1 MKIVY
6 TNAMSK
12 DIYNLA
18 YELKDLLSNDQRVKT
33 LNELENKMNNDH
45 EVISLA
51 YQKDLACSNYSDI
64 LNHYARDSK
73 EAKDAQKEL
82 HQKKLALDNNQIV
95 RSYLKS
101 YTEVRDL
108 YNEINAI
115 LFKGLYTK
123 LKEHK

>member
-1 MKIVY
+1 
-6 TNAMSK
+6 MSK

-51 YQKDLACSNYSDI
+51 YQKVLACSNYSDI

-101 YTEVRDL
+101 YIEVRDL

-115 LFKGLYTK
+115 LFKGLYPK